1 MISKVKIATLAL
13 IAVCA
18 SECTWAQTA
27 TSHKKVSR
35 HNSRNSLDWSGTYTN
50 GLVSLNLFDD
60 NSYYYKNG
68 NIYNSGNFKWAS
80 NGSSI
85 TLMGTGEQFKVQEGR
100 LKNMANSKEF
110 IKDGAEAASDEGNMK
125 GSVTVNKKLLGGKWM
140 LVELNGKAV
149 KSDDK
154 NRKQPYLSFSQD
166 GTFSGNGGCNGFG
179 GNIERMDDFKVK
191 FGSAMAT
198 MMACLGD
205 GIMETESGLHTVLKA
220 TDNYTVKDG
229 MLSLN
234 KARMAP
240 LARFKFVAD
249 QK

>member
-1 MISKVKIATLAL
+1 MISKIKIAAL
-13 IAVCA
+13 VLMGVCA
-18 SECTWAQTA
+18 SEGLMAQTA
-27 TSHKKVSR
+27 TSKNKVSR

-50 GLVSLNLFDD
+50 GLISLNLFND

-68 NIYNSGNFKWAS
+68 NILNSGDFKWGA
-80 NGSSI
+80 NGSTI
-85 TLMGTGEQFKVQEGR
+85 TLVGTGEQFKVREGS
-100 LKNMANSKEF
+100 LKNMSNGSEF
-110 IKDGAEAASDEGNMK
+110 LKDGNNVAGDGDGAK
-125 GSVTVNKKLLGGKWM
+125 GSVTVSKKLLGGKWM

-149 KSDDK
+149 KTGDK
-154 NRKQPYLSFSQD
+154 DRKQPYISFLPD

-191 FGSAMAT
+191 FGSAIST

-205 GIMETESGLHTVLKA
+205 GIMETESGFHAVLKA
-220 TDNYTVKDG
+220 ADNYTVKDG

-249 QK
+249 